1 MPGKKQTTTDA
12 IEILHKR
19 YFEGRPEM
27 MQELEQ
33 ARAEEEIARQIR
45 DLRTAAGISQRE
57 LARRVGT
64 SASVISRLESA
75 DYEGHSLSM
84 LRRIAAALGRRVEIR
99 FALTTD

>member
-1 MPGKKQTTTDA
+1 MPGKKKTTTDA

-27 MQELEQ
+27 MQEMEQ
-33 ARAEEEIARQIR
+33 ARTEDEIARQIR
-45 DLRTAAGISQRE
+45 DLRTAAGLSQRE

-84 LRRIAAALGRRVEIR
+84 LRRIAAALDRRVEIR
-99 FALTTD
+99 FASVTD